1 MASPDFSPA
10 PIHKK
15 SLSDEIV
22 FQIKEMIA
30 DGRLKPDQK
39 LPTEQELC
47 KAFSVGRTT
56 VREALMALTALGLV
70 KRQKHNSYVT
80 DVAEH
85 PLREFYLQL
94 MIDHYDV
101 SQLYEARLMLEG
113 LVARLACQRASDS
126 QMRQLEELNRRM
138 QSDDVEE
145 YIKADIAYHN
155 LIMLAA
161 GNRVI
166 YEMYQV
172 VRLLLKKSQREIA
185 QQEEVRAISRAQHT
199 EILEALKKR
208 DGDTAMSLMNRHIRS
223 MIELRKK
230 FVGEGGQD
238 PAGADV

>member
-1 MASPDFSPA
+1 MAAADFSPV
-10 PIHKK
+10 PIQKK

-22 FQIKEMIA
+22 VQIKEIIA
-30 DGRLKPDQK
+30 DGRLKPNQK

-70 KRQKHNSYVT
+70 KRNKHNSYVT

-94 MIDHYDV
+94 MTDHYDV

-113 LVARLACQRASDS
+113 LVARLACQRVSEE
-126 QMRQLEELNRRM
+126 QLQQLEALNRQM

-145 YIKADIAYHN
+145 YIRADIAYHN

-161 GNRVI
+161 DNRVL

-172 VRLLLKKSQREIA
+172 IRLLLEKSQREIA
-185 QQEEVRAISRAQHT
+185 QQEEVRATSRAQHR
-199 EILEALKKR
+199 EIWEALKKR
-208 DGDTAMSLMNRHIRS
+208 DGDAAMSRMNQHIRS

-230 FVGEGGQD
+230 YVETPGGEG
-238 PAGADV
+238 

>member
-1 MASPDFSPA
+1 MAAADFSPV
-10 PIHKK
+10 PIQKK

-30 DGRLKPDQK
+30 DGRLKPNQK

-70 KRQKHNSYVT
+70 KRNKHNSYVT

-94 MIDHYDV
+94 MTDHYDV

-113 LVARLACQRASDS
+113 LVARLACQRVSEE
-126 QMRQLEELNRRM
+126 QLQQLEALNRQM

-145 YIKADIAYHN
+145 YIRADIAYHN

-161 GNRVI
+161 DNRVL

-172 VRLLLKKSQREIA
+172 IRLLLEKSQREIA
-185 QQEEVRAISRAQHT
+185 QQEEVRATSRAQHR
-199 EILEALKKR
+199 EIWEALKKR
-208 DGDTAMSLMNRHIRS
+208 DGDATMTRMNQHIRS

-230 FVGEGGQD
+230 YVETPGGEE
-238 PAGADV
+238 

>member
-1 MASPDFSPA
+1 MAAADFSPV
-10 PIHKK
+10 PIQKK

-30 DGRLKPDQK
+30 DGRLKPNQK

-70 KRQKHNSYVT
+70 KRNKHNSYVT

-94 MIDHYDV
+94 MTDHYDV

-113 LVARLACQRASDS
+113 LVARLACQRVSEE
-126 QMRQLEELNRRM
+126 QLQQLEALNRQM

-145 YIKADIAYHN
+145 YIRADIAYHN

-161 GNRVI
+161 DNRVL

-172 VRLLLKKSQREIA
+172 IRLLLEKSQREIA
-185 QQEEVRAISRAQHT
+185 QQEEVRATSRAQHR
-199 EILEALKKR
+199 EIWEALKKR
-208 DGDTAMSLMNRHIRS
+208 DGDAAMSRMNQHIR
-223 MIELRKK
+223 
-230 FVGEGGQD
+230 D
-238 PAGADV
+238 

>member
-1 MASPDFSPA
+1 MAAADFSPV
-10 PIHKK
+10 PIQKK

-30 DGRLKPDQK
+30 DGRLKPNQK

-70 KRQKHNSYVT
+70 KRNKHNSYVT

-94 MIDHYDV
+94 MTDHYDV

-113 LVARLACQRASDS
+113 LVARLACQRVSEE
-126 QMRQLEELNRRM
+126 QLQQLEALNRQM
-138 QSDDVEE
+138 QSNDVEE
-145 YIKADIAYHN
+145 YIRADIAYHN

-161 GNRVI
+161 DNRVL

-172 VRLLLKKSQREIA
+172 IRLLLEKSQREIA
-185 QQEEVRAISRAQHT
+185 QQEEVRATSRAQHR
-199 EILEALKKR
+199 EIWEALKKR
-208 DGDTAMSLMNRHIRS
+208 DGDAAMSRMNQHIRS

-230 FVGEGGQD
+230 YVETPGGEE
-238 PAGADV
+238 

>member
-1 MASPDFSPA
+1 MAAADFSPV
-10 PIHKK
+10 PIQKK
-15 SLSDEIV
+15 SLSDEIM

-30 DGRLKPDQK
+30 DGRLKPNQK

-70 KRQKHNSYVT
+70 KRNKHNSYVT

-94 MIDHYDV
+94 MTDHYDV

-113 LVARLACQRASDS
+113 LVARLACQRVSEE
-126 QMRQLEELNRRM
+126 QLQQLEALNRQM

-145 YIKADIAYHN
+145 YIRADIAYHN

-161 GNRVI
+161 DNRVL

-172 VRLLLKKSQREIA
+172 IRLLLEKSQREIA
-185 QQEEVRAISRAQHT
+185 QQEEVRATSRAQHR
-199 EILEALKKR
+199 EIWEALKKR
-208 DGDTAMSLMNRHIRS
+208 DGDAAMSRMNQHIRS

-230 FVGEGGQD
+230 YVETPGGEE
-238 PAGADV
+238 

>member
-1 MASPDFSPA
+1 MAAADFSPV
-10 PIHKK
+10 PIQKK

-30 DGRLKPDQK
+30 DGRLKPNQK

-70 KRQKHNSYVT
+70 KRNKHNSYVT

-94 MIDHYDV
+94 MTDHYDV

-113 LVARLACQRASDS
+113 LVARLACQRVLEE
-126 QMRQLEELNRRM
+126 QLQQLEALNRQM

-145 YIKADIAYHN
+145 YIRADIAYHN
-155 LIMLAA
+155 FIMLAA
-161 GNRVI
+161 DNRVL

-172 VRLLLKKSQREIA
+172 IRLLLEKSQREIA
-185 QQEEVRAISRAQHT
+185 QQEEVRATSRAQHR
-199 EILEALKKR
+199 EIWEALKKR
-208 DGDTAMSLMNRHIRS
+208 DGDAAMSRMNQHIRS

-230 FVGEGGQD
+230 YVETPGGEE
-238 PAGADV
+238 

>member
-1 MASPDFSPA
+1 MAAADFSPV
-10 PIHKK
+10 PIQKK

-30 DGRLKPDQK
+30 DGRLKPNQK

-70 KRQKHNSYVT
+70 KRNKHNSYVT

-85 PLREFYLQL
+85 PLREVDLQL
-94 MIDHYDV
+94 MTDHYDV

-113 LVARLACQRASDS
+113 LVARLACQRVSEE
-126 QMRQLEELNRRM
+126 QLQQLEALNRQM

-145 YIKADIAYHN
+145 YIRADIAYHN

-161 GNRVI
+161 DNRVL

-172 VRLLLKKSQREIA
+172 IRLLLEKSQREIA
-185 QQEEVRAISRAQHT
+185 QQEEVRATSRAQHR
-199 EILEALKKR
+199 EIWEALKKR
-208 DGDTAMSLMNRHIRS
+208 DGDAAMSRMNQHIRS

-230 FVGEGGQD
+230 YVETPGGEG
-238 PAGADV
+238 

>member
-1 MASPDFSPA
+1 MAAADFSPV
-10 PIHKK
+10 PIQKK

-30 DGRLKPDQK
+30 DGRLKPNQK

-70 KRQKHNSYVT
+70 KRNKHNSYVT

-94 MIDHYDV
+94 MTDHYDV

-113 LVARLACQRASDS
+113 LVARLACQRVSEE
-126 QMRQLEELNRRM
+126 QLQQLEALNRQM

-145 YIKADIAYHN
+145 YIRADIAYHN

-161 GNRVI
+161 DNRVL

-172 VRLLLKKSQREIA
+172 IRLLLEKSQREIA
-185 QQEEVRAISRAQHT
+185 QQEEVRATSRAQHR
-199 EILEALKKR
+199 EIWEALKKR
-208 DGDTAMSLMNRHIRS
+208 DGDAAMSRMNQHIRS

-230 FVGEGGQD
+230 YVETPGG
-238 PAGADV
+238 AE

>member
-1 MASPDFSPA
+1 MAAADFSPV
-10 PIHKK
+10 PIQKK

-30 DGRLKPDQK
+30 DGRLKPNQK

-70 KRQKHNSYVT
+70 KRNKHNSYVT

-94 MIDHYDV
+94 MTDHYDV

-113 LVARLACQRASDS
+113 LVARLACQRVSEE
-126 QMRQLEELNRRM
+126 QLQQLEALNRQM
-138 QSDDVEE
+138 QSNDVEE
-145 YIKADIAYHN
+145 YIRADIAYHN

-161 GNRVI
+161 DNRVL

-172 VRLLLKKSQREIA
+172 IRLLLEKSQREIA
-185 QQEEVRAISRAQHT
+185 QQEEVRAASRAQHR
-199 EILEALKKR
+199 EIWEALKKR
-208 DGDTAMSLMNRHIRS
+208 DGDAAMSRMNQHIRS

-230 FVGEGGQD
+230 YVETPGGEE
-238 PAGADV
+238 

>member
-1 MASPDFSPA
+1 MAAADFSPV
-10 PIHKK
+10 PIQKK

-22 FQIKEMIA
+22 FQIKDMIA
-30 DGRLKPDQK
+30 DGRLKPNQK

-70 KRQKHNSYVT
+70 KRNKHNSYVT

-94 MIDHYDV
+94 MTDHYDV

-113 LVARLACQRASDS
+113 LVARLACQRVSEE
-126 QMRQLEELNRRM
+126 QLQQLEALNRQM

-145 YIKADIAYHN
+145 YIRADIAYHN

-161 GNRVI
+161 DNRVL

-172 VRLLLKKSQREIA
+172 IRLLLEKSQREIA
-185 QQEEVRAISRAQHT
+185 QQEEVRATSRAQHR
-199 EILEALKKR
+199 EIWEALKKR
-208 DGDTAMSLMNRHIRS
+208 DGDAAMSRMNQHIRS

-230 FVGEGGQD
+230 YVETPGGEG
-238 PAGADV
+238 

>member
-1 MASPDFSPA
+1 MAAADFSPV
-10 PIHKK
+10 PIQKK

-30 DGRLKPDQK
+30 DGRLKPNQK

-70 KRQKHNSYVT
+70 KRNKHNSYVT

-94 MIDHYDV
+94 MTDYDV

-113 LVARLACQRASDS
+113 LVARLACQRVSEE
-126 QMRQLEELNRRM
+126 QLQQLEALNRQM

-145 YIKADIAYHN
+145 YIRADIAYHN

-161 GNRVI
+161 DNRVL

-172 VRLLLKKSQREIA
+172 IRLLLEKSQREIA
-185 QQEEVRAISRAQHT
+185 QQEEVRATSRAQHR
-199 EILEALKKR
+199 EIWEALKKR
-208 DGDTAMSLMNRHIRS
+208 DGDAAMSRMNQHIRS

-230 FVGEGGQD
+230 YVETPGGEG
-238 PAGADV
+238 

>member
-1 MASPDFSPA
+1 MAAADFSPV
-10 PIHKK
+10 PIQKK

-30 DGRLKPDQK
+30 DGRLKPNQK

-70 KRQKHNSYVT
+70 KRNKHNSHVT

-94 MIDHYDV
+94 MTDHYDV

-113 LVARLACQRASDS
+113 LVARLACQRVSEE
-126 QMRQLEELNRRM
+126 QLQQLEALNRQM
-138 QSDDVEE
+138 QSNDVEE
-145 YIKADIAYHN
+145 YIRADIAYHN

-161 GNRVI
+161 DNRVL

-172 VRLLLKKSQREIA
+172 IRLLLEKSQREIA
-185 QQEEVRAISRAQHT
+185 QQEEVRATSRAQHR
-199 EILEALKKR
+199 EIWEALKKR
-208 DGDTAMSLMNRHIRS
+208 DGDAAMSRMNQHIRS

-230 FVGEGGQD
+230 YVETPGGEE
-238 PAGADV
+238 

>member
-1 MASPDFSPA
+1 MAAADFSPV
-10 PIHKK
+10 PIQKK

-30 DGRLKPDQK
+30 DGRLKPNQK

-70 KRQKHNSYVT
+70 KRNKHNSYVT

-94 MIDHYDV
+94 MTDHYDV

-113 LVARLACQRASDS
+113 LVARLACQRVSEE
-126 QMRQLEELNRRM
+126 QLQQLEALNRQM

-145 YIKADIAYHN
+145 YIRADIAYHN

-161 GNRVI
+161 DNRVL

-172 VRLLLKKSQREIA
+172 IRLLLEKSQREIA
-185 QQEEVRAISRAQHT
+185 QQEEVRATSRAQHR
-199 EILEALKKR
+199 EIWEALKKR
-208 DGDTAMSLMNRHIRS
+208 DGDATMSRMNQHIRS

-230 FVGEGGQD
+230 YVETPGGEG
-238 PAGADV
+238 